1 FAFLFIEYTRN
12 IYDWSDS
19 NPPSSESKL
28 ITVHVLKGSTL
39 ELDNESSEEWIR
51 VFADTSLFSNVVC
64 LFWDRFAA
72 GTAGGA
78 WSSTGVVND
87 DTGCITSHL
96 TDFGIFMDGR
106 VFNGYGLVEAAQE
119 WEREVWV
126 SNCVGCGG
134 ESNLTVVAVL
144 GMLLFA
150 LILLILL
157 TYTLDESMRTQL
169 SQNKVKSRYYF
180 DGNGITTPLSIDDPI
195 AYKFA
200 EGALV
205 MLWLGTLWNVA
216 KRDHALISTMFYH
229 ETFTRP
235 QRLQCFIAL
244 LTGLLAV
251 NAAVHSHPGSIQ
263 EAREFI
269 ITGLLSGLLVF
280 PVFCGLV
287 MMFNLRPAQ
296 VKKRLI
302 KRAYSTKEIDKLN
315 EQRQR
320 LANQSTMLPPPGY
333 M

>member
-1 FAFLFIEYTRN
+1 MQTTLNPVTSRPRCGGFTFDSSAFTITIGKTTNLSSVMPQFVFPAAFQVPPDSRDFPTATNPFTRFAFLFIEYTRN

-19 NPPSSESKL
+19 NPPSSESKI

-51 VFADTSLFSNVVC
+51 VYADTSLFSNVVC
-64 LFWDRFAA
+64 LFWDRFAP

-229 ETFTRP
+229 ETFTRSHVL
-235 QRLQCFIAL
+235 LQW
-244 LTGLLAV
+244 
-251 NAAVHSHPGSIQ
+251 
-263 EAREFI
+263 EER
-269 ITGLLSGLLVF
+269 VF
-280 PVFCGLV
+280 YHGFQ
-287 MMFNLRPAQ
+287 A
-296 VKKRLI
+296 
-302 KRAYSTKEIDKLN
+302 
-315 EQRQR
+315 
-320 LANQSTMLPPPGY
+320 
-333 M
+333 